1 MYEIFFYDFKFPTF
15 KNKKLIM
22 ITIFFEKK
30 YITVIYMHN
39 NEYLK
44 EKNLNLKNI

>member
-1 MYEIFFYDFKFPTF
+1 MNNIFYDFKFPTF
-15 KNKKLIM
+15 KNKKIIM

-44 EKNLNLKNI
+44 EKI